1 MGEGFRIRKEAGGNK
16 ALLSMVFI
24 KVRSLIASV
33 NVTGAFMS
41 TWRVPTLVCKA
52 QQ

>member
-1 MGEGFRIRKEAGGNK
+1 
-16 ALLSMVFI
+16 MVFI
-24 KVRSLIASV
+24 KVHSLIASV

-52 QQ
+52 KQ